1 MKTCDRFNRIKAGFE
16 NDLAIL
22 NSHAAQHE
30 GSNPAKASS
39 RIAKGVKL
47 NMGRMLARHYSR
59 CRLCC

>member
-1 MKTCDRFNRIKAGFE
+1 MKTCDRFKRIKDGFE

-30 GSNPAKASS
+30 GTNSAKAST

-47 NMGRMLARHYSR
+47 NMGRALSRHYSR
-59 CRLCC
+59 CRLCR